1 MGAYDANIHDAQK
14 ESVVLNIQERDN
26 TDSKVADEIE

>member
-14 ESVVLNIQERDN
+14 ESVVLNIQARDEV
-26 TDSKVADEIE
+26 DSKIADEIE